1 MLNETQA
8 NEKLLLDCLINKI
21 DVDDLQKLQKILL
34 IEIEKNSSRINN
46 ISKLDKPT
54 TIIKLMPDKII
65 CDYHKKNNLTNEN
78 DIMRKVDDLLNLNTK
93 EMEKLWESFAEI
105 KEKVLEFEKLRI
117 KEGLFKISSLE
128 DGLKILQ
135 TKRKSPFLQDLHS
148 DENSIPINSNDNEDK
163 YLLNFINNLK
173 KENNE
178 KVKIINQRVDLI
190 SNKQDNISNE
200 ILGKLKKDLVNESS
214 RILEEFKTNLRNSMG
229 KIEDQLHDKVDRLNL
244 DEIARK
250 IDTKIAYEVS
260 KKLDKTDL
268 KKNNGIINKKVLKSL
283 NQIENLENKI
293 SKTLV
298 DTLIDLQLDDAPL
311 LVKKTAQA
319 DKCGSCNQIIPNSQ
333 NSHGNA
339 ILSQNNINYENAF
352 PGVIKIKNKTRNNS
366 ILTNSVPLITE
377 GDDKILKTS
386 SNVSNLKAYSNMMS
400 TILPEIKEKGEKK
413 KASFNIEGRLQ
424 TLENKPIKNVS
435 HINSGK
441 LKDMSRES
449 IKFSDASERVSNLIN
464 DELEKPF
471 INPDSML
478 RGSSRIIENFEK
490 KKNTEN

>member
-1 MLNETQA
+1 MG
-8 NEKLLLDCLINKI
+8 
-21 DVDDLQKLQKILL
+21 
-34 IEIEKNSSRINN
+34 
-46 ISKLDKPT
+46 
-54 TIIKLMPDKII
+54 
-65 CDYHKKNNLTNEN
+65 
-78 DIMRKVDDLLNLNTK
+78 
-93 EMEKLWESFAEI
+93 KLWESFAEI

-283 NQIENLENKI
+283 N
-293 SKTLV
+293 
-298 DTLIDLQLDDAPL
+298 
-311 LVKKTAQA
+311 
-319 DKCGSCNQIIPNSQ
+319 
-333 NSHGNA
+333 
-339 ILSQNNINYENAF
+339 
-352 PGVIKIKNKTRNNS
+352 
-366 ILTNSVPLITE
+366 
-377 GDDKILKTS
+377 
-386 SNVSNLKAYSNMMS
+386 
-400 TILPEIKEKGEKK
+400 
-413 KASFNIEGRLQ
+413 
-424 TLENKPIKNVS
+424 
-435 HINSGK
+435 
-441 LKDMSRES
+441 
-449 IKFSDASERVSNLIN
+449 
-464 DELEKPF
+464 
-471 INPDSML
+471 
-478 RGSSRIIENFEK
+478 
-490 KKNTEN
+490 

>member
-1 MLNETQA
+1 MKDLNRISNENITNIDKLLITSNKLVSISESNVMSIGNHEKEISDLTDLVNELKKFSEFKEIISDLKEKIRTKFKRRKQKQMENMKILSIKFDEIDENFATLFSANSNNLKATKKINVNILTEQFIKRSNAETTVTVESLRLKLDLLDSSYLNFKEEISKRVDDEREEYHKIIKNMKSIQDENENTNSIMITETLKKNEERFDKLTSMLNETQA

-283 NQIENLENKI
+283 N
-293 SKTLV
+293 
-298 DTLIDLQLDDAPL
+298 
-311 LVKKTAQA
+311 
-319 DKCGSCNQIIPNSQ
+319 
-333 NSHGNA
+333 
-339 ILSQNNINYENAF
+339 
-352 PGVIKIKNKTRNNS
+352 
-366 ILTNSVPLITE
+366 
-377 GDDKILKTS
+377 
-386 SNVSNLKAYSNMMS
+386 
-400 TILPEIKEKGEKK
+400 
-413 KASFNIEGRLQ
+413 
-424 TLENKPIKNVS
+424 
-435 HINSGK
+435 
-441 LKDMSRES
+441 
-449 IKFSDASERVSNLIN
+449 
-464 DELEKPF
+464 
-471 INPDSML
+471 
-478 RGSSRIIENFEK
+478 
-490 KKNTEN
+490 